1 MDNFKGFKT
10 SGEAVTEH
18 MVEIGLE
25 LEVKPEDVSESLWSH
40 GKTLK
45 DEELL
50 VIHEQTMQFL
60 VIETMPS
67 KDGV

>member
-1 MDNFKGFKT
+1 MDNFKGFKA
-10 SGEAVTEH
+10 SVEAVTEY

-25 LEVKPEDVSESLWSH
+25 LEVEPEDVFESLWSH

-50 VIHEQTMQFL
+50 VIHEQRMQSL
-60 VIETMPS
+60 VMETMPS
-67 KDGV
+67 KDAV